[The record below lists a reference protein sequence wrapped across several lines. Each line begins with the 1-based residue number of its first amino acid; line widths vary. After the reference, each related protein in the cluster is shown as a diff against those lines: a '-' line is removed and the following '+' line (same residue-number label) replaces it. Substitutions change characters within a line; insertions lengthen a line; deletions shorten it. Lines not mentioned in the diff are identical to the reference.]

1 MGWPRWQTLA
11 CGTLLMVAGC
21 ASDSSGTQ
29 PASAEARLEA
39 QINLARGYLESAD
52 PARARAPLDRALA
65 IEPGSADA
73 LGLYAVYF
81 LRESEPELAEQYYKR
96 ALRSDPDHAPN
107 LNNYA
112 ALLVA
117 QGRYREAV
125 APLQRLVADTGYR
138 GRPMAFANLGLAERQ
153 LGDIAAARD
162 AFERAIAL
170 ESGQPE
176 ARLALA
182 ELDLARGRAVS
193 ALTHYEIYRGNARPT
208 AASLCVGLRIA
219 RAVGDADE
227 AASFRLSLRNL
238 FPDAP
243 ENIHCE
249 TAP

>member
-1 MGWPRWQTLA
+1 MGWFRWQALAGVTLMTLA
-11 CGTLLMVAGC
+11 GCVA
-21 ASDSSGTQ
+21 DTSSSQ
-29 PASAEARLEA
+29 PAPAGARLEA

-65 IEPGSADA
+65 IDPGSADA
-73 LGLYAVYF
+73 LGLYAVYY

-117 QGRYREAV
+117 QGRYRDAL
-125 APLQRLVADTGYR
+125 APLKRLVADTGYR
-138 GRPMAFANLGLAERQ
+138 GRPLAFANLGLAERQ
-153 LGDIAAARD
+153 LGDILAARE
-162 AFERAIAL
+162 AFQRAVAL
-170 ESGQPE
+170 DPGQAE

-182 ELDLARGRAVS
+182 ELDLAGGRAAS
-193 ALTHYEIYRGNARPT
+193 ALTHYEIYRANAKPT
-208 AASLCVGLRIA
+208 AASLCVGMRIA

-227 AASFRLSLRNL
+227 LASYRLSLRNL